1 MLAPQVETEEDGK
14 RQMID
19 TNETDDDQTG
29 RKKCFSIDLEI
40 RKGRGSNDRPS
51 IETI

>member
-1 MLAPQVETEEDGK
+1 MIYYMLAPQVETEEDGK

-19 TNETDDDQTG
+19 KNDDQTG

-40 RKGRGSNDRPS
+40 R
-51 IETI
+51 